1 MRGRQRR
8 KGESMNI
15 AVILAGGMGVRLGG
29 NLPKQY
35 IEVKGR
41 PVISYCLAVF
51 EEHSE
56 VDAIWIVADEGW
68 RDFLSKWTGVKLKGF
83 SMPGKNRQLSIYNAL
98 VDISRYADEKNLV
111 IVHDGVRPLVS
122 ERQISDGI
130 KACESHEGAV
140 PVLPMKDTV
149 YMGGGG
155 KITSLLAR
163 EKIYAGQAPEV
174 FRLGA
179 YYKANRNLLPDKI
192 LAINGS
198 AEPAVLAGMDI
209 AMIPGDENNFK
220 ITTKADMERFR
231 RIVEENRL

>member
-1 MRGRQRR
+1 
-8 KGESMNI
+8 MNI
-15 AVILAGGMGVRLGG
+15 AVILAGGTGVRLGG

-51 EEHSE
+51 EGHPE

-68 RDFLSKWTGVKLKGF
+68 RELLSKWAGTKLKGF

-98 VDISRYADEKNLV
+98 VDIGRYADENDLV

-122 ERQISDGI
+122 SQQMSEGI
-130 KACESHEGAV
+130 KACFRHEGAV

-149 YMGGGG
+149 YMGEGG

-163 EKIYAGQAPEV
+163 EKIFAGQAPEV
-174 FRLGA
+174 FKLGA
-179 YYKANRNLLPDKI
+179 YCEANRKLLPEKI

-220 ITTKADMERFR
+220 ITTRADLERFR
-231 RIVEENRL
+231 QIVEDNRF

>member
-1 MRGRQRR
+1 M
-8 KGESMNI
+8 KNI

-29 NLPKQY
+29 SLPKQY
-35 IEVKGR
+35 IEVEGR

-51 EEHSE
+51 EKHQE
-56 VDAIWIVADEGW
+56 VDDVWIVAEESR
-68 RDFLSKWTGVKLKGF
+68 RDLILKWTGTKFKGF

-98 VDISRYADEKNLV
+98 TDISRYADEKDLV

-122 ERQISDGI
+122 GRQISDGI

-140 PVLPMKDTV
+140 PMLPMKDTV
-149 YMGGGG
+149 YMGENGR
-155 KITSLLAR
+155 ITSLLSR

-179 YYKANRNLLPDKI
+179 YYEANRRLLPEKI

-209 AMIPGDENNFK
+209 AMVPGDENNFK
-220 ITTKADMERFR
+220 ITTKADLERFC
-231 RIVEENRL
+231 RIVEEKRI